1 MSYDAL
7 SFTLVGASE
16 SRVFN
21 LEEGGDVVAE
31 AEVKVTVA
39 SDEEQT
45 EALAATDTADTT
57 TETIDQAA
65 EMFLSLTNVYNL
77 SNVVA
82 KSGISASLY
91 AFANNGGQLDKMLG
105 QSVAA
110 ESLGTGNT
118 EIGTKIN
125 GKLLAAAASADKS
138 VQGAFGLIGANMAA
152 QEVAMAAVTKT
163 RIANMAKLIAKLE
176 ADAEETDVE
185 VEVKEPAEDGTPVET
200 TAEVVEPTDGGE
212 TPDPTE
218 PAATEPETEEGA
230 NTSPVTVEI
239 ETSADVATPEETEEA
254 VEALKLGSLKTT
266 PIVSSLS
273 AASEGSS
280 EDIQKVQQFNK
291 TVLKASHKLR
301 ANKAKKRTF
310 KTSKLEIL
318 NACKSYMAAL
328 EQSAVLGMLF
338 YGAKGISEAGK
349 STTVASYESFVASSA
364 LFLSACELSR
374 YVNMSKKVMDSSYYN
389 LKFLASKIIAA
400 KARKNASK

>member
-57 TETIDQAA
+57 TESIDQAA

-118 EIGTKIN
+118 EIGTKISD
-125 GKLLAAAASADKS
+125 KLLAAAASADKS

-212 TPDPTE
+212 TPET
-218 PAATEPETEEGA
+218 TEPETEEGG

-266 PIVSSLS
+266 PIVSCLS

-301 ANKAKKRTF
+301 ANKAQKRTF

-318 NACKSYMAAL
+318 NACKSYKAAL

>member
-39 SDEEQT
+39 SDEEQA

-57 TETIDQAA
+57 TESIDQAA

-118 EIGTKIN
+118 EIGTKIS

-212 TPDPTE
+212 TPET
-218 PAATEPETEEGA
+218 TEPETEEGG

-266 PIVSSLS
+266 PIVSCLS

-301 ANKAKKRTF
+301 ANKAQKRTF

-318 NACKSYMAAL
+318 NACKSYKAAL

>member
-39 SDEEQT
+39 SDEEQA

-57 TETIDQAA
+57 TESIDQAA

-212 TPDPTE
+212 TPAT
-218 PAATEPETEEGA
+218 TEPETEEGG

-318 NACKSYMAAL
+318 NACKSYKAAL
-328 EQSAVLGMLF
+328 EQSSVLGMLF

-400 KARKNASK
+400 KAKKNASK

>member
-57 TETIDQAA
+57 TESIDQAA

-212 TPDPTE
+212 TPET
-218 PAATEPETEEGA
+218 TEPETEEGG

-318 NACKSYMAAL
+318 NACKSYKAAL

-374 YVNMSKKVMDSSYYN
+374 YVNISKKVMDSSYYN